1 MPRVYVGIGSNIE
14 REANIRSAVQRLT
27 EHHGPLALSSVYESP
42 SVGFAGENFYNL
54 VAGFDTD
61 TPVGRLID
69 GLHDIEQAH
78 GRVRSGQ
85 RYEPR
90 TLDLDVLLYGDL
102 VRHDQRVDIP
112 RREILEY
119 AFVLQP
125 LAEIAP
131 GLIHPET
138 HRSMTAHWNEL
149 QRQTTVL
156 NQIKFDPR
164 H

>member
-14 REANIRSAVQRLT
+14 REANIRSAVRD
-27 EHHGPLALSSVYESP
+27 LAGRFGALNLSPVYECP
-42 SVGFAGENFYNL
+42 PIGFTGGNFYNL

-61 TPVGRLID
+61 TPVELLID
-69 GLHDIEQAH
+69 ALHEVEQAH
-78 GRVRSGQ
+78 GRLRSGR
-85 RYEPR
+85 RYESR
-90 TLDLDVLLYGDL
+90 TLDLDVLLYGNL

-131 GLIHPET
+131 GHIHPET
-138 HRSMTAHWNEL
+138 QQSLLTHWNEL
-149 QRQTTVL
+149 RRRTVPFTRAG
-156 NQIKFDPR
+156 FDPLK
-164 H
+164 

>member
-14 REANIRSAVQRLT
+14 REANIRSAVHRLT

-42 SVGFAGENFYNL
+42 SVGFDGENFYNL

-138 HRSMTAHWNEL
+138 HRSMTAHWTEL

-156 NQIKFDPR
+156 GQIKFDPR

>member
-1 MPRVYVGIGSNIE
+1 MPRAFVGIGSNIE
-14 REANIRSAVQRLT
+14 RTANIRSAVRDLT
-27 EHHGPLALSSVYESP
+27 GRFGTLTLSPVYESP

-61 TPVGRLID
+61 TPVEQLID
-69 GLHDIEQAH
+69 ALHEIERAH
-78 GRVRSGQ
+78 GRRRSGR

-102 VRHDQRVDIP
+102 VRHDRRVDIP
-112 RREILEY
+112 RREILEH
-119 AFVLQP
+119 AFVLRP

-138 HRSMTAHWNEL
+138 KQSLLTHWSKL
-149 QRQTTVL
+149 QHQSAVL
-156 NQIKFDPR
+156 TRTEFDPLD
-164 H
+164 